1 MASLSKVSSRDG
13 TEIGYWSS
21 GEGPPLVLVHGTAS
35 LHTTWNTVTPLLAE
49 ARSVHAI
56 DRRGRGASGDRDRYS
71 VEREYEDVAAVV
83 EAESASARERVVL
96 VGHSFGGLCAFGAA
110 TFTDKLEKLVLYEGW
125 PVMGSSGPA
134 ADEIAVLLDDCLSGG
149 DLDRL
154 LETFLRQVVQFT
166 DEQVSYF
173 RSLPGW
179 WESRLGVAHT
189 IPREFRVWVP
199 LDRERAA
206 VVTTPT
212 MLLLGEV
219 SAPELKAG
227 YQEIASVLPN
237 VRVQVLKGQDHVAH
251 VSDPEQF
258 ANQLLDFIQ

>member
-21 GEGPPLVLVHGTAS
+21 GEGLPLVLVHGTAS

-49 ARSVHAI
+49 AMSVHAI
-56 DRRGRGASGDRDRYS
+56 DRRGRGASGDGDRYG

-83 EAESASARERVVL
+83 EAESARAGKPVVL
-96 VGHSFGGLCAFGAA
+96 VGHSFGGLCAFGTA
-110 TFTDKLEKLVLYEGW
+110 TLIDKLDKLVLYEGW

-134 ADEIAVLLDDCLSGG
+134 ADEIAVLLDDYLSGG

-154 LETFLRQVVQFT
+154 LETFLREVVQLT

-189 IPREFRVWVP
+189 IPREFRVSVP

-206 VVTTPT
+206 AVTTPT
-212 MLLLGEV
+212 MLLLGQV
-219 SAPELKAG
+219 SVPELKAG
-227 YQEIASVLPN
+227 YQEFASALPN

-251 VSDPEQF
+251 LSDPEQF
-258 ANQLLDFIQ
+258 ANQVLDFIH